1 MRFLLHGHYKAALQL
16 NMQDKEASTLIRG
29 HSSEGGR
36 SAKRP
41 GECVGGCLQDLNTQN
56 YENPGKGTR

>member
-29 HSSEGGR
+29 TLQRGR
-36 SAKRP
+36 QVCK
-41 GECVGGCLQDLNTQN
+41 E
-56 YENPGKGTR
+56 TRRVCGRVLAGLKHTEL